1 MGRRSLLS
9 EIAHLAKLLGRVLFG
24 FYLPLVVVLTL
35 IHFPYHTDSSAA
47 AQRASKR
54 SRGYYDAAYQRND
67 NRRLGIDYEESARQA
82 AVVSDVEGIVRQ
94 FVEQNGLAGKRVL
107 EVGSGRG
114 YLQDMAL
121 DYTGLDLS
129 ASVAARYHK
138 PFVVASATAMPF
150 ADNSFDAIW
159 SIWVLEHIPEPER
172 ALREM
177 RRVLK
182 PGGVLLLGVAWNC
195 APWGADGFDARPYSD
210 FNWRGKLVK
219 ASIPMRTSPYFVMSY
234 GLPTRGIRWLHY
246 QLRGESTRLRFGR
259 LEPNY
264 DIYWQSDSDAAVSL
278 GRYETYLWFRAR
290 GDECLNCSFER
301 SHQLELRISK

>member
-1 MGRRSLLS
+1 
-9 EIAHLAKLLGRVLFG
+9 
-24 FYLPLVVVLTL
+24 
-35 IHFPYHTDSSAA
+35 
-47 AQRASKR
+47 
-54 SRGYYDAAYQRND
+54 
-67 NRRLGIDYEESARQA
+67 
-82 AVVSDVEGIVRQ
+82 
-94 FVEQNGLAGKRVL
+94 
-107 EVGSGRG
+107 
-114 YLQDMAL
+114 
-121 DYTGLDLS
+121 
-129 ASVAARYHK
+129 
-138 PFVVASATAMPF
+138 MPF
-150 ADNSFDAIW
+150 ADSSFDGIW

-182 PGGVLLLGVAWNC
+182 PGGVLLLAVAWNC

-246 QLRGESTRLRFGR
+246 QLSGQSTRLRFRR

-290 GDECLNCSFER
+290 GDECLNCSVER
-301 SHQLELRISK
+301 SHQLELRIWK